1 MSKQN
6 VQKEGAAMR
15 LLQSKRGGFAIA
27 TVLCVVVLLLIIGA
41 GLLSVGMHQRMM
53 GVRTSS
59 EIAARCSADAGL
71 TKALAEM
78 NKMLDLKTFNDTSL
92 PSATDEPLPNCDS
105 TFSYNVSTITLAD
118 GNDLY
123 TIQSTGKSSR
133 YQKTVNCTL
142 EMKGIFEYAI
152 YVAENLTLRNGT
164 TISAYNQGADDPP
177 LQIGTN
183 STESGAVTCKTG
195 VTINGD
201 IVIGPGGDPDVVINN
216 TSEASITGSTYPSLI
231 KNKTPN
237 INVPQALVDMVSSGS
252 ITSSTTMS
260 SSAKYNS
267 INLTGASTDPNKIDK
282 VTVDGNIKI
291 YVMGDLR
298 LGNGDAVEIQPNAS
312 LAVFLGGNLYI
323 DNSGAINNL
332 TKDPKKLKIYGLDT
346 CTNIDFKN
354 SGIFYGA
361 IYAPEADI
369 HLYNGFNVYGAV
381 VGKSFTQDVN
391 ANFFY
396 DMSLREAAPHEIGV
410 HMVIK
415 RWSEQ

>member
-1 MSKQN
+1 
-6 VQKEGAAMR
+6 MR
-15 LLQSKRGGFAIA
+15 LLQSKRDGFAIA

-41 GLLSVGMHQRMM
+41 GLLSVGMHQRMRS
-53 GVRTSS
+53 VRTSS
-59 EIAARCSADAGL
+59 EITARCSADAGL

-78 NKMLDLKTFNDTSL
+78 NKQLALKTWNDTSL
-92 PSATDEPLPNCDS
+92 PSVTDESLPNCDS
-105 TFSYNVSTITLAD
+105 TYSYNVSKITLAD

-123 TIQSTGKSSR
+123 TIQSTGNSSR
-133 YQKTVNCTL
+133 AQKTVNCTL

-152 YVAENLTLRNGT
+152 YVAENLTLRSGT

-183 STESGAVTCKTG
+183 SIEAGAVTCKTG
-195 VTINGD
+195 VTIDGD

-216 TSEASITGSTYPSLI
+216 TTEAAITGSTYPSLI

-237 INVPQALVDMVSSGS
+237 INVPQVLADMVSSGA
-252 ITSSTTMS
+252 INSTTTLS
-260 SSAKYNS
+260 SSAKYDN
-267 INLTGASTDPNKIDK
+267 INLTGTSTDPNKIDK
-282 VTVDGNIKI
+282 VTVDGSVKI
-291 YVMGDLR
+291 YVTGDLR
-298 LGNGDAVEIQPNAS
+298 LGNGDKVEILPNAS
-312 LAVFLGGNLYI
+312 LIVFLGGNLYI

-332 TKDPKKLKIYGLDT
+332 TKDPKKLKIFGLDT
-346 CTNIDFKN
+346 CTDIDFKN

-396 DMSLREAAPHEIGV
+396 DMLLREVDVSEIGV

>member
-1 MSKQN
+1 
-6 VQKEGAAMR
+6 MR
-15 LLQSKRGGFAIA
+15 QLQSKRDGFAMA
-27 TVLCVVVLLLIIGA
+27 TVLCVVVLLLVIGA
-41 GLLSVGMHQRMM
+41 AVLSLGLHGRSLA
-53 GVRTSS
+53 VRTSS
-59 EIAARCSADAGL
+59 EITARCTADAGL

-78 NKMLDLKTFNDTSL
+78 NKQLALKTFNDAGL
-92 PSATDEPLPNCDS
+92 PSAAYEPLPNCDS
-105 TFSYNVSTITLAD
+105 TYSYDVSKITLAD

-123 TIQSTGKSSR
+123 TIKCIGKAGLSR
-133 YQKTVNCTL
+133 KTVNCTL

-152 YVAENLTLRNGT
+152 YVAENLTLRSGT

-183 STESGAVTCKTG
+183 STEAGAVTCKTG
-195 VTINGD
+195 VTIDGD
-201 IVIGPGGDPDVVINN
+201 IVVGPGGDPEVVINN
-216 TSEASITGSTYPSLI
+216 TSEAFITGGAYSSLI

-237 INVPQALVDMVSSGS
+237 INVPQALLDMVSSGAIDS
-252 ITSSTTMS
+252 SATLSST
-260 SSAKYNS
+260 AKYDN
-267 INLTGASTDPNKIDK
+267 INLVGASTDPNKIDK

-291 YVMGDLR
+291 YVTGDLR
-298 LGNGDAVEIQPNAS
+298 LGNGDEVEILPNAS
-312 LAVFLGGNLYI
+312 LIVFLGGNLYV

-332 TKDPKKLKIYGLDT
+332 TQDPKKLKIFGLDT

-361 IYAPEADI
+361 IYAPDADI

-396 DMSLREAAPHEIGV
+396 DMLLREIDPHEIGV

>member
-1 MSKQN
+1 MYKKN
-6 VQKEGAAMR
+6 R
-15 LLQSKRGGFAIA
+15 LQLKTDGFAIA
-27 TVLCVVVLLLIIGA
+27 TVLCVVVLLLILGA
-41 GLLSVGMHQRMM
+41 GLLSAGMHQRMRS
-53 GVRTSS
+53 VRTSS
-59 EIAARCSADAGL
+59 EIIARSSADAGL

-78 NKMLDLKTFNDTSL
+78 NNMLNLKTFNDASL
-92 PSATDEPLPNCDS
+92 PHVTNERLPNCDS
-105 TFSYNVSTITLAD
+105 TFSYNVSKITLAD

-123 TIQSTGKSSR
+123 TIQSTGNSSR
-133 YQKTVNCTL
+133 SHKTVNCTL

-152 YVAENLTLRNGT
+152 YVAENLTLRSGS

-183 STESGAVTCKTG
+183 STDSGAVTCKTG
-195 VTINGD
+195 VTIDGD
-201 IVIGPGGDPDVVINN
+201 IVIGPGGDPDVVIND
-216 TSEASITGSTYPSLI
+216 TTEASITGETYPSLI

-237 INVPQALVDMVSSGS
+237 INVPQTLADMVSSGA
-252 ITSSTTMS
+252 IDSTTTLS
-260 SSAKYNS
+260 SSAKYDN
-267 INLTGASTDPNKIDK
+267 INLTGASGDPNKVDK
-282 VTVDGNIKI
+282 VTIDGSVKI
-291 YVMGDLR
+291 YVIGDLR
-298 LGNGDAVEIQPNAS
+298 LGNGDEVEILPNAS
-312 LAVFLGGNLYI
+312 LIVFLGGNLYV
-323 DNSGAINNL
+323 DNSGGINNL

-361 IYAPEADI
+361 IYAPDADI

-391 ANFFY
+391 ANFYY
-396 DMSLREAAPHEIGV
+396 DMLLREVDISEIGV